1 MKIIKTFLFLA
12 TAITSAT
19 NVSAQ
24 DAHFLQYNA
33 APLLLNPALT
43 GEHQPNGE
51 YPSHAITLNY
61 ANYWASVLKAKAFS
75 VYSANYART
84 IPVGRADFFAAGI
97 SVGGDRAGSLDFSN
111 GNAKLTAAYS
121 RWVGGD
127 KKKNHYLQ
135 VGLEGGV
142 AAVSSPVYSRYGTET
157 AVLPDA
163 GAGIAWQ
170 TNLDYNNYFNIGF
183 SAAHLSRA
191 HQSFVNDRLEGFYT
205 KFTTHANGE
214 FKLKRKISIL
224 PAVAYYTQGPTQE
237 FTSGAA
243 FKYNISKNKREYQA
257 LQLGV
262 FTRFDNQD
270 KGITADALLWTARFD
285 YDNLALNFS
294 YNTNISPFTVNQQGN
309 GGFEIGLRYK
319 IYEGIERTSA
329 VPIF

>member
-1 MKIIKTFLFLA
+1 MKTIKTFLFLA

-61 ANYWASVLKAKAFS
+61 ANYWASVLKAKAFT

-84 IPVGRADFFAAGI
+84 IAVGRADFFAAGI

-121 RWVGGD
+121 RRVGGD
-127 KKKNHYLQ
+127 KKKSHYLQ

-142 AAVSSPVYSRYGTET
+142 VSILSAGYRTKT

-170 TNLDYNNYFNIGF
+170 TNLDNDSYFNIGF
-183 SAAHLSRA
+183 SAAHLIRMN
-191 HQSFVNDRLEGFYT
+191 QSFVNDRLEGFYT
-205 KFTTHANGE
+205 KYTAHANGE
-214 FKLKRKISIL
+214 FKLNRKISIL
-224 PAVAYYTQGPTQE
+224 PAMAYYTQGPTQE
-237 FTSGAA
+237 FTSGTA
-243 FKYNISKNKREYQA
+243 FKYNIAKNKREYQA
-257 LQLGV
+257 LQLGA
-262 FTRFDNQD
+262 FTRFNNHQY
-270 KGITADALLWTARFD
+270 KGEIIADALLWTARFD

-294 YNTNISPFTVNQQGN
+294 YNTNISPFTAMQQGS

-319 IYEGIERTSA
+319 VNGFSRKSEALPSW
-329 VPIF
+329 